1 MPAFGSPKAG
11 MKAQILCLA
20 NFFLLQH
27 GITAPG
33 NYFSSAKY
41 LMVRTIWLV

>member
-1 MPAFGSPKAG
+1 
-11 MKAQILCLA
+11 LV
-20 NFFLLQH
+20 NFQRFAKFRKPLRR
-27 GITAPG
+27 

>member
-1 MPAFGSPKAG
+1 MGIYKH
-11 MKAQILCLA
+11 
-20 NFFLLQH
+20 FFRTQPH
-27 GITAPG
+27 RPRGRNPFEI